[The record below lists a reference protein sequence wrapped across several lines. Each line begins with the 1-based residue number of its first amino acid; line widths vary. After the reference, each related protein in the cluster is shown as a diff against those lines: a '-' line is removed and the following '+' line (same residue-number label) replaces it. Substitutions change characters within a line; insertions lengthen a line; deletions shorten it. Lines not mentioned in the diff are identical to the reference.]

1 LFFPKQ
7 NQHTEASMKANFLV
21 VFLFFAF
28 ALPHSVSATPYFPN
42 NPQNTAANVSEPGII
57 VKTGIEKLTRFIRS
71 GQARD
76 KATAM
81 AFLETEVAPYFDF
94 KYMTRWAAGPAWRSM
109 SPEQRA
115 RMQSKL
121 TNAFMTTLVQ
131 KLTSYTNQPI
141 RYFTPRGQGNND
153 VSVSAWI
160 MQPNGIPTKL
170 DFRFYRSEEG
180 WKIFDVKAA
189 GNSAVVY
196 YRKMFRNMHRQNPP
210 ARY

>member
-1 LFFPKQ
+1 
-7 NQHTEASMKANFLV
+7 MKANFLA
-21 VFLFFAF
+21 VFLVFAF
-28 ALPHSVSATPYFPN
+28 ALPHTATATPYFPN
-42 NPQNTAANVSEPGII
+42 NYQNTAADVSRPGTI
-57 VKTGIEKLTRFIRS
+57 VRTGVEKLTRFIRS
-71 GQARD
+71 GQAQDRV
-76 KATAM
+76 KAM

-94 KYMTRWAAGPAWRSM
+94 EYMTRWAAGPSWRSM

-121 TNAFMTTLVQ
+121 TDAFMTTLVQ

-141 RYFTPRGQGNND
+141 RYFTPRGQGSND

-170 DFRFYRSEEG
+170 DFRFYRSEDG

-196 YRKMFRNMHRQNPP
+196 YRNMFRKIHRQNPP
-210 ARY
+210 SRY

>member
-1 LFFPKQ
+1 
-7 NQHTEASMKANFLV
+7 MKANFLA
-21 VFLFFAF
+21 VFLLFSF
-28 ALPHSVSATPYFPN
+28 ALPHTATATPYFPN
-42 NPQNTAANVSEPGII
+42 NYQNTAVDASRPGII
-57 VKTGIEKLTRFIRS
+57 VRTGIEKLTRFIRS
-71 GQARD
+71 GQAQDRVQ
-76 KATAM
+76 AM

-94 KYMTRWAAGPAWRSM
+94 EYMTRWAAGPAWRSM

-141 RYFTPRGQGNND
+141 RYFTPRGQGSND

-160 MQPNGIPTKL
+160 MQTNGIPTKL
-170 DFRFYRSEEG
+170 DFRFYRSEDG

-196 YRKMFRNMHRQNPP
+196 YRNMFRKMHRQTPP
-210 ARY
+210 SRY

>member
-1 LFFPKQ
+1 
-7 NQHTEASMKANFLV
+7 MKANFLA
-21 VFLFFAF
+21 VFLLFAF
-28 ALPHSVSATPYFPN
+28 ALPHTATATPYFPN
-42 NPQNTAANVSEPGII
+42 NYQNTAADASRPGTI
-57 VKTGIEKLTRFIRS
+57 VRAGVEKLTRFIRS
-71 GQARD
+71 GQAQDRVQ
-76 KATAM
+76 AM

-94 KYMTRWAAGPAWRSM
+94 EYMTRWAAGPAWRSM

-141 RYFTPRGQGNND
+141 RYFTPRGQGSND

-170 DFRFYRSEEG
+170 DFRFYRSEDG

-196 YRKMFRNMHRQNPP
+196 YRNMFRKMHRQNPP
-210 ARY
+210 SRY

>member
-1 LFFPKQ
+1 
-7 NQHTEASMKANFLV
+7 MKANLLA
-21 VFLFFAF
+21 VFLLFAF
-28 ALPHSVSATPYFPN
+28 ALPHTVTATPYFPN
-42 NPQNTAANVSEPGII
+42 TYQNTAAPANVSEPGTI
-57 VKTGIEKLTRFIRS
+57 VRTGVEKLTRFIRS
-71 GQARD
+71 GRGQDRAQ
-76 KATAM
+76 AM

-115 RMQSKL
+115 RMQSQL
-121 TNAFMTTLVQ
+121 TKAFMTTLVQ

-141 RYFTPRGQGNND
+141 RYFTPRGQGSND

-160 MQPNGIPTKL
+160 MQPKGIPTKL
-170 DFRFYRSEEG
+170 DFRFYRGEDG

-196 YRKMFRNMHRQNPP
+196 YRNMFRRMHRQNPP
-210 ARY
+210 SRY

>member
-1 LFFPKQ
+1 
-7 NQHTEASMKANFLV
+7 MKANFLV
-21 VFLFFAF
+21 VFLFFTF

-71 GQARD
+71 GQAQDR
-76 KATAM
+76 ATAM

-141 RYFTPRGQGNND
+141 RYFTPRGQGSND

-196 YRKMFRNMHRQNPP
+196 YRKMFRNMHRQTPP
-210 ARY
+210 TRY